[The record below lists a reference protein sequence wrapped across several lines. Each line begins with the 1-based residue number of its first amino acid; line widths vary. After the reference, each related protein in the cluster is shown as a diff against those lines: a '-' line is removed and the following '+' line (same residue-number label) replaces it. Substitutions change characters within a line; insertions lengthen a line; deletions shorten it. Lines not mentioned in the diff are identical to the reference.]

1 MNVSFYDTAPSI
13 LLALLIF
20 SAMWHLKMTS

>member
-1 MNVSFYDTAPSI
+1 MPSI

-20 SAMWHLKMTS
+20 SNSLRYCILAPL